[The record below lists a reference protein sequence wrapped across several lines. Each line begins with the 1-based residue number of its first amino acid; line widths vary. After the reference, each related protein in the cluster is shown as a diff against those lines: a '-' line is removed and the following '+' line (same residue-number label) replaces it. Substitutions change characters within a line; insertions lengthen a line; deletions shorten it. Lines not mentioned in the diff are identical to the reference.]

1 MLPAFALTALLAL
14 TASAALAQPAAAG
27 FSPEERLEGIRASLV
42 QAALEGATRVDS
54 VAWIDGQG
62 VLREGSS
69 FRSGMQVR
77 GVQVV
82 GYLRDGNGRPQAQL
96 KLPAAM
102 PKTSAFAK
110 GPAAIDTQLSADAS
124 PAACDKPPALRHLIG
139 LQLAV
144 DSHWSGQDV
153 SLAHSLGQFA
163 SARWVQAGST
173 ATAWRMIAQ
182 SSHKGS
188 MYEQILTGSSEQAL
202 PWRAVLS
209 VSPPLGL
216 PSADGES
223 PQAAPAG
230 NPLGELQTWWRERSW
245 WGDAPTVV
253 RLHFSLLAQGLERPF
268 FETSADISVPSQ
280 QQTGGSGQL
289 SAATREQVARQ
300 VSQWAQAL
308 GGQIGCESVKPEVVR
323 SRGAELRINVGALAG
338 VRPGDEWLLAD
349 QRRFPQQILEP
360 GVAGQAVLAR
370 VQQVYA
376 HHAQLQVLAG
386 PADQVKPTWRAWP
399 SQSLL
404 SGEGQR

>member
-1 MLPAFALTALLAL
+1 MFPSFVLSALLAL

-42 QAALEGATRVDS
+42 QAALEGATRVDN

-82 GYLRDGNGRPQAQL
+82 GYLRDGSGRPQAQL
-96 KLPAAM
+96 KLPATM
-102 PKTSAFAK
+102 PKT
-110 GPAAIDTQLSADAS
+110 PALARDAAVIDTQLSAEAS
-124 PAACDKPPALRHLIG
+124 PSACDKLPALRHLIG

-144 DSHWSGQDV
+144 DGQWSNQDTP
-153 SLAHSLGQFA
+153 LAHALGQFA
-163 SARWVQAGST
+163 SAQWVQAGST
-173 ATAWRMIAQ
+173 ATAWRMLGQ
-182 SSHKGS
+182 SSQKSS
-188 MYEQILTGSSEQAL
+188 MYEQILTGSSEQPL

-209 VSPPLGL
+209 VSPPHGMT
-216 PSADGES
+216 PSEAEGAS
-223 PQAAPAG
+223 AATVG
-230 NPLGELQTWWRERSW
+230 TPLAELQTWWRERSW

-253 RLHFSLLAQGLERPF
+253 RLHFSLAAQGQGRPV
-268 FETSADISVPSQ
+268 FEASADISVPAQ
-280 QQTGGSGQL
+280 AQGSGQL
-289 SAATREQVARQ
+289 PVATRDQVARL
-300 VSQWAQAL
+300 VRQWAQAF
-308 GGQIGCESVKPEVVR
+308 GGRIGCESVKPEVVR
-323 SRGAELRINVGALAG
+323 VRGTDLRINVGALAG
-338 VRPGDEWLLAD
+338 VRLGDEWLLAD

-399 SQSLL
+399 SQSLM
-404 SGEGQR
+404 SVEAQR